1 MALMTTTPDPITQ
14 EIITLVVGLGERMRA
29 HFAEVTADFGLSPME
44 GRALFGLEEPLPM
57 NELAYT
63 LHCDASYITGITDRL
78 EEQGLVERQVDADD
92 RRVKQLVLTT
102 KGKQLRKAM
111 QLRAEQDLPA
121 TAGLTSEQRRALRDL
136 LRATVLANSAMQ
148 AGNVDTAC

>member
-1 MALMTTTPDPITQ
+1 
-14 EIITLVVGLGERMRA
+14 
-29 HFAEVTADFGLSPME
+29 
-44 GRALFGLEEPLPM
+44 M

-78 EEQGLVERQVDADD
+78 EEQGLVERRVDEDD

-121 TAGLTSEQRRALRDL
+121 TAGLTGEQRRALRDL